1 MNFRSKEDMLFA
13 GAAVLRWLPD
23 LLLRAEAGVEELGLE
38 IVKKVIEN
46 YPDGTVEPVLVL
58 RPGRKRGP
66 WSFELRLRNAL
77 EEFLTVDRDE
87 DPVRVDPR
95 LLDETF
101 AEEKLASIIEGRLAM
116 VRALSE
122 SRDPAEF
129 KRKME
134 KLAPRFEHI
143 RLWHYDDEKKEG
155 DEPCGGS

>member
-13 GAAVLRWLPD
+13 GAVVLRWLPE
-23 LLLRAEAGVEELGLE
+23 LLIRAETGVKGLGLR

-58 RPGRKRGP
+58 KPGRKKGP

-95 LLDETF
+95 LLDESF

-134 KLAPRFEHI
+134 QLASRFEHV
-143 RLWHYDDEKKEG
+143 RLWEYEDKQKEG
-155 DEPCGGS
+155 DD

>member
-1 MNFRSKEDMLFA
+1 VNFRSKEDMLFA

-23 LLLRAEAGVEELGLE
+23 LLLRAEAGVKELGLE
-38 IVKKVIEN
+38 IVRKVMEN

-58 RPGRKRGP
+58 KPGRKKGP

-95 LLDETF
+95 LLDESF
-101 AEEKLASIIEGRLAM
+101 AEEKLAGIVEGRLAM

-129 KRKME
+129 KLKME
-134 KLAPRFEHI
+134 QLASRFEHV
-143 RLWHYDDEKKEG
+143 RLWEYEDGKKEG
-155 DEPCGGS
+155 DD

>member
-1 MNFRSKEDMLFA
+1 MLFA
-13 GAAVLRWLPD
+13 GVIVVRWLPE
-23 LLLRAEAGVEELGLE
+23 LLLRAEAGVKKLGLK
-38 IVKKVIEN
+38 IVRKVMEN

-95 LLDETF
+95 LLDESF

-134 KLAPRFEHI
+134 QLASRFEHV
-143 RLWHYDDEKKEG
+143 RLWEYEGGKKEG
-155 DEPCGGS
+155 DD